1 MRCCE
6 GDPAGASNALVS
18 NERSA
23 IEAANACVVDKP
35 AVCCTA
41 LSLISLNSGMVG
53 PSPHMLSSCGTARDD
68 ACRDVCSGRS
78 SSNEFLSMQSFDT
91 VGPSPHILP
100 SCGIAREDACRDTY
114 AVLCAS
120 EEEVFLRH
128 SFTPVSLCLTGKAWH
143 TECIDVTVQI
153 CDDIICFRD

>member
-1 MRCCE
+1 MQCE
-6 GDPAGASNALVS
+6 ADCVGASSALAP

-53 PSPHMLSSCGTARDD
+53 PSPHMLSSCGTAKDD
-68 ACRDVCSGRS
+68 ACRDVCSGRNS
-78 SSNEFLSMQSFDT
+78 RNEFLSMQSFDT
-91 VGPSPHILP
+91 VGPSPHMLS

-114 AVLCAS
+114 AGLFAS
-120 EEEVFLRH
+120 KEEVFLRH
-128 SFTPVSLCLTGKAWH
+128 FSTPDTLGFTERAWQ
-143 TECIDVTVQI
+143 TECIDVAIQTSY
-153 CDDIICFRD
+153 DIICFRD